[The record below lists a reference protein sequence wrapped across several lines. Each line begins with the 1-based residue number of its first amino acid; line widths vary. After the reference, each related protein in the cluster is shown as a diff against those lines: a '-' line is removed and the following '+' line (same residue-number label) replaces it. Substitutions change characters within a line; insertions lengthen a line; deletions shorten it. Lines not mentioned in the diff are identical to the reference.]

1 MGYGLGAAVNV
12 ELGVAVAQV
21 RPDRAGR
28 DEQVGG
34 DLRRA
39 QVGWQ
44 IFDDTHLCCATS
56 PTSAS
61 TASTM
66 TIQAETDSFVI
77 IYSGQPIGE
86 PVVFG
91 GPCS

>member
-1 MGYGLGAAVNV
+1 MNA
-12 ELGVAVAQV
+12 ELGVHVAQV
-21 RPDRAGR
+21 HPDRVGR
-28 DEQVGG
+28 AEQLGG

-39 QVGWQ
+39 QVGRQ
-44 IFDDTHLCCATS
+44 ISDETRLCCATS